1 MQIENFYRA
10 QSLRKEILELQAVI
24 AKTDE
29 GNLSFLETLSAPHK
43 ENMKEKALTAVKKE
57 LIKVV
62 KQLEKEF
69 NDL

>member
-10 QSLRKEILELQAVI
+10 QALRKEILELQAVL

-29 GNLSFLETLSAPHK
+29 GNLSFLETLSAPYK
-43 ENMKEKALTAVKKE
+43 DSMKKKAFIAIKKE
-57 LIKVV
+57 LAKVV